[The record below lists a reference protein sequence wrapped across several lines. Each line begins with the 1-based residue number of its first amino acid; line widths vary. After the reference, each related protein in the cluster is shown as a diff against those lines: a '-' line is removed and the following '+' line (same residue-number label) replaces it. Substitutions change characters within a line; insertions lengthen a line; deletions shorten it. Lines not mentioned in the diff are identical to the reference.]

1 MRLLQIDTCL
11 GTGSTGRITESI
23 ARLAQSQGWECL
35 IVHGARFVKRP
46 SCMQDIQSVTK
57 AGEYMHYVEGLL
69 FDNHGLASRKATRK
83 VVEQIKEL
91 KPDIIQLHCI
101 HGYYLNYEILFEYL
115 NSTNIPVV
123 WTFHDCWAFTGHCAH
138 FVSEG
143 CEKWKKGCYNCPKKG
158 GYPKSLVDF
167 SKRNYKLKK
176 NLFTANLNL
185 HIVPVSEWLAEL
197 TKVSF
202 LGAKDIR
209 VIHNGVDIAVF
220 KPSGRLKNE
229 KTRILGVSGVWTK
242 SKGIDDF
249 FRLREK
255 LDREKYDITMVGLSS
270 DQLKSLPEGITGI
283 EHTESVQELAAL
295 YAASDVFFNP
305 TYADTFPTVNIE
317 ALACGTPVL
326 TYRTGGS
333 PEAITPETGWVVE
346 QGDLESA
353 ENIIKGLAMR
363 DENEANTMR
372 LSCRE
377 RAITVF
383 DKDKCFEKYLEFY
396 KALM

>member
-11 GTGSTGRITESI
+11 GMGSTGRITESI
-23 ARLAQSQGWECL
+23 ARLAQSQGWECS

-46 SCMQDIQSVTK
+46 SCMQDIQSVSK

-69 FDNHGLASRKATRK
+69 FDNHGLSSRKATRK
-83 VVEQIKEL
+83 VVEQIKEF
-91 KPDIIQLHCI
+91 KPDVIQLHCI

-138 FVSEG
+138 FVTEG

-197 TKVSF
+197 TKESF

-270 DQLKSLPEGITGI
+270 DQMKSLPEGITGI

-305 TYADTFPTVNIE
+305 TYADTFPTVNLE

-353 ENIIKGLAMR
+353 VSIIKDLAFK
-363 DENEANTMR
+363 DENELNKMR
-372 LSCRE
+372 LACRE

-396 KALM
+396 KELT